1 MPVWLVVLI
10 AVAACA
16 VLIGVL
22 WVGRKNPSAALR
34 TNCAQPI
41 LDWPKPSISSRQPRG
56 RHGRC
61 RSTIGPSTGPAKR
74 RHSYGNCDCLTDLI
88 WVGRVGLE
96 PTAKGL

>member
-34 TNCAQPI
+34 DQLRTTDPRLAETIDQLPATARAPRALPI
-41 LDWPKPSISSRQPRG
+41 HDRSFDRPR
-56 RHGRC
+56 
-61 RSTIGPSTGPAKR
+61 
-74 RHSYGNCDCLTDLI
+74 
-88 WVGRVGLE
+88 
-96 PTAKGL
+96 